1 MLNEKMISVVLPV
14 YNVEKYLEDCLIS
27 LLNQSY
33 QDFEII
39 AINDGS
45 TDDSLSVL
53 SEYKNKFKHF
63 KVITQVNKGL
73 SEARNTGLKHVKG
86 KYLYFLDS
94 DDYLLSNTFENLVK
108 LAEENNLDLVKFDA
122 NPFCEIEGNF
132 KMSNYDTSKLL
143 KENVIY
149 SKDEYLRLV
158 RKRFMPPVWLYF
170 IKSSIILEKSLT
182 FKKDLLHEDELFTV
196 QLLKEC
202 NRIMY
207 DSSKY
212 FQRRY
217 RANSIMTKSLG
228 RNVKSFES
236 IIKII
241 NIFNDLQ
248 KVEKDKGE
256 FWRFLQKR
264 KNILYTSLF
273 FYEFNLKSERLKL
286 LTKNLN
292 SCVDLKTFIRE
303 VMKRVTV

>member
-1 MLNEKMISVVLPV
+1 MLNEKMISVILPV
-14 YNVEKYLEDCLIS
+14 YNVDKYLEDCLNS

-33 QDFEII
+33 LDFEII

-45 TDDSLSVL
+45 TDNSLSIL
-53 SEYKNKFKHF
+53 SEFKNKFKHF
-63 KVITQVNKGL
+63 KVISQVNKGL

-86 KYLYFLDS
+86 KYIYFLDS

-108 LAEENNLDLVKFDA
+108 LAEENSLDLVKFDA
-122 NPFCEIEGNF
+122 KPFCEIEGDF
-132 KMSNYDTSKLL
+132 KMSNYDTSNLL
-143 KENVIY
+143 KENIIY

-170 IKSSIILEKSLT
+170 IKSSIILKKNLI

-196 QLLKEC
+196 QLLQEC

-207 DSSKY
+207 DSNKY

-228 RNVKSFES
+228 KNTKSFES

-248 KVEKDKGE
+248 KIEKDKSE

-273 FYEFNLKSERLKL
+273 FYEFNMKSERIKL
-286 LTKNLN
+286 LTKKLN
-292 SCVDLKTFIRE
+292 SNVDLKTFIRE